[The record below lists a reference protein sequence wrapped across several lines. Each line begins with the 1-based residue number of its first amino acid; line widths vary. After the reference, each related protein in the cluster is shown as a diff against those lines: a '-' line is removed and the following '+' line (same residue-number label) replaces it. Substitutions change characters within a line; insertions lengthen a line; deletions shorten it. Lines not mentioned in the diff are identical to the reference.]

1 MKVAISRAV
10 VKLSSETLL
19 CHECDALAYLFEEGL
34 PPLSVV

>member
-19 CHECDALAYLFEEGL
+19 CHECDALAACLG
-34 PPLSVV
+34 